1 MKTVSTD
8 KYMSITKESW
18 SDILDQYE
26 HFLFDD
32 YLPFIEKYVF
42 DHENGGFMC
51 NTDRK
56 GLNITTDKRTWY
68 DGRGIWV
75 YSYLFNHID
84 NNPAYLEAAQKTVDL
99 VLKTKQPDQIF
110 WPWSYDR
117 LGNDLNENTPDIYG
131 NLFVAEGLA
140 EFSVA
145 TKNNSYW
152 EKSKEIL
159 LNCVDIYDRSD
170 YLYKLEYSPVSSVTH
185 AERVLGHWM
194 IMLRLSTNLLTIK
207 EDVEIEGVSARCL
220 DGLMNHHY
228 NPKFRLMNEVLNHD
242 LSQPEGELS
251 QFVYIGHAI
260 ESLWMV
266 MDEALR
272 KKDEALFELA
282 AERFKFH
289 VEVAWDDVY
298 GGVFHCLNHVDEY
311 RWLTDKVLWAQQ
323 EVLVGLI
330 LLIEKR
336 KDPWAIKWFEKVYAY
351 VLETYPLE
359 KHGYSLWN
367 IGGNRK
373 MDFVEAGVRI
383 ENYHQPRHLMLNI
396 LRIRNII
403 NNQ

>member
-1 MKTVSTD
+1 MRTVSTD
-8 KYMSITKESW
+8 NSTNDRW
-18 SDILDQYE
+18 NGLLDE
-26 HFLFDD
+26 HEYFLFDD
-32 YLPFIEKYVF
+32 YLPFIDKFVF
-42 DHENGGFMC
+42 DHENGGFMW

-56 GLNITTDKRTWY
+56 GQNITSNKRTWY

-75 YSYLFNHID
+75 YSFLYNHFER
-84 NNPAYLEAAQKTVDL
+84 NPAYLEMAQKTVDL
-99 VLKTKQPDQIF
+99 VLKTKQPSEPF

-117 LGNDLNENTPDIYG
+117 LGNNLYENTPDIYG

-140 EFSVA
+140 EFSIA
-145 TKNNSYW
+145 TNNDSYW

-159 LNCVDIYDRSD
+159 LNCVDIYDSSG
-170 YLYKLEYSPVSSVTH
+170 YLYKLEYSPVPSFTH

-194 IMLRLSTNLLTIK
+194 IMLRLSTNLLK
-207 EDVEIEGVSARCL
+207 GRNDVEVEKVSTRCL
-220 DGLMNHHY
+220 DALMNHHY
-228 NPKFRLMNEVLNHD
+228 HTEFNLMIEVLNHD
-242 LSQPEGELS
+242 LSHPKGELS

-272 KKDEALFELA
+272 RNDQSLFKLA
-282 AERFKFH
+282 ADRFKFH

-298 GGVFHCLNHVDEY
+298 GGVFHCLNHVNEN

-330 LLIEKR
+330 LLIEKGN
-336 KDPWAIKWFEKVYAY
+336 DPWAIEWFEKIYTY
-351 VLETYPLE
+351 VIETYPL
-359 KHGYSLWN
+359 KKYGYSLWN

-373 MDFVEAGVRI
+373 MDFVEQGVRI

-396 LRIRNII
+396 LRIKNII
-403 NNQ
+403 ENQKN